1 MGIVRHCAAPAA
13 EGLDEATS
21 TGVDDS
27 ADVLP
32 PRAQRCDR
40 GVISP
45 PRGPSRLWRSH

>member
-1 MGIVRHCAAPAA
+1 MGIVGHRPAPAA
-13 EGLDEATS
+13 EGLDEATT
-21 TGVDDS
+21 TGADDA

-40 GVISP
+40 GAIPP